1 MAMVTPNFKAS
12 IVNGIEKFANA
23 ISRCNNDHILSD
35 IITEW
40 QTDEKN
46 GDSICAI
53 NKFMYEKESFDDF
66 MHDLSIVKSALSDI
80 ETDADKK
87 SPIYAALGQI
97 ALTYNLTNEEQIK
110 DKIMS
115 LIDNDISKVQQQGLF
130 IDVNSLLQQIN
141 VLAAQNQQLREQV
154 SSMGVN
160 PVV

>member
-1 MAMVTPNFKAS
+1 MGMMTPNFKAS
-12 IVNGIEKFANA
+12 VVNGIEKFANA
-23 ISRCNNDHILSD
+23 VSRCNNDNILSD

-40 QTDEKN
+40 KTDEKN
-46 GDSICAI
+46 GDPIYAI
-53 NKFMYEKESFDDF
+53 NKFMYEKDSFDDF

-87 SPIYAALGQI
+87 SPIYAALGKI
-97 ALTYNLTNEEQIK
+97 ALTYSLTNEEQIK

-141 VLAAQNQQLREQV
+141 VLAAQNQELRKQIG
-154 SSMGVN
+154 SMGVN

>member
-1 MAMVTPNFKAS
+1 MAMEIPNFKAS
-12 IVNGIEKFANA
+12 VVSGIEKFANA
-23 ISRCNNDHILSD
+23 VSRCNNDNILSD

-40 QTDEKN
+40 KTDEKN

-53 NKFMYEKESFDDF
+53 NKFMYEKDSFDDF

-141 VLAAQNQQLREQV
+141 VLAAQNQELRKQIG
-154 SSMGVN
+154 SMGVN